1 MKGTE
6 KSMLKRTK
14 KVTFRMTEQEHAHLK
29 HQISIS
35 NLNMEAFIRTV
46 LAGENVTPR
55 SPEQWVEIL
64 RELQK
69 IGNNINQIA
78 RIANITERVTPEE
91 IEKIQQM
98 QSDIWR
104 KVKYV

>member
-1 MKGTE
+1 MK
-6 KSMLKRTK
+6 SIMLKRAK
-14 KVTFRMTEQEHAHLK
+14 EVTFRMTEQEHAHLK
-29 HQISIS
+29 HQVSIS
-35 NLNMEAFIRTV
+35 TLNMETFIRVV
-46 LAGENVTPR
+46 LAGEHVTQR

-64 RELQK
+64 RELQR

-78 RIANITERVTPEE
+78 KIANITERVMPEE

>member
-1 MKGTE
+1 
-6 KSMLKRTK
+6 MLKRAK

-29 HQISIS
+29 KQVGNS
-35 NLNMEAFIRTV
+35 NLNTEAYIRTV
-46 LAGENVTPR
+46 LAGQYITPR
-55 SPEQWVEIL
+55 APEMWVEVV
-64 RELQK
+64 RELSA

-78 RIANITERVTPEE
+78 RVANMSQRVLPEE

-104 KVKYV
+104 KVKYI